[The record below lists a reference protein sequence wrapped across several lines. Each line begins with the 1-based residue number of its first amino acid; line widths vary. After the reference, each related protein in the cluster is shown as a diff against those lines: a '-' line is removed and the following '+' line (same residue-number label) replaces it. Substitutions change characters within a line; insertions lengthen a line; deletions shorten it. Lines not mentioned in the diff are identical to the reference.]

1 MLRQMISYASE
12 EASVIPRHSS
22 PLFTNRRS
30 LYAFFERV
38 DRHLKE
44 EIASRPT
51 NLRLPR
57 NGRRFRTERET
68 SVEVVAYFR
77 PPGVNLFLP
86 VEAKLKSI
94 PRDQVLRL
102 CYDPDPSQS
111 THCHLLPERYGELE
125 VSLIDASTRSN
136 PEYAGYD
143 LSVSYVQLDA
153 DFEWLEDK

>member
-1 MLRQMISYASE
+1 MI
-12 EASVIPRHSS
+12 PQHSS
-22 PLFTNRRS
+22 SLFADRKS

-38 DRHLKE
+38 DRNLKE

-57 NGRRFRTERET
+57 KGRRFRTIRET

-86 VEAKLKSI
+86 VEAKLRSI
-94 PRDQVLRL
+94 PKGHVLQL

-111 THCHLLPERYGELE
+111 THCQLIPEHYDELE
-125 VSLIDASTRSN
+125 ASLIDGSKRSN

-143 LSVSYVQLDA
+143 FSVSYVQLDSE
-153 DFEWLEDK
+153 FEWIEDR